1 MSKDKKK
8 LDFSQVTFKVSLILG
23 VFLLG
28 GILAQS
34 GVYPF
39 NFIDKG
45 ITATK
50 TLIEEQTR
58 THPELLERITYPGE
72 GVTINETEQT
82 SKGFTLMQGWFPEG
96 PQAILVDMDGTVVH
110 RWKIDFFKIW
120 PNPQHIYPEKNI
132 PQTPFNYHSQGI
144 VALPDGSIVANIG
157 NTGTVKLD
165 KCNQVVWTVD
175 RMTHHSV
182 TLTEEG
188 GFWILA
194 NNDVRKIPENLMFA
208 GLTLEKLKDTLGR
221 YENLLLYVDANG
233 QVQKEFSILQAIV
246 DAGLEHQLF
255 NTMMLKEADPT
266 HANDIEV
273 VTPELAAKIQD
284 VNEGDL
290 LVSIR
295 QLHMLAIFD
304 QKTGKIKWYQE
315 GPWVRQHDPDITP
328 EGNIVVFNNR
338 YKPVSVR
345 QKPGSNILEYN
356 PATGETQ
363 VLYPGPNDKEF
374 YSKIL
379 GTQQALSDGNWL
391 INESRAGRVFEINQ
405 DGHIV
410 WEFIQAFNK
419 DYASLIEV
427 AERYSYDYFTVDDW
441 TCPNN

>member
-1 MSKDKKK
+1 MSINIKQ
-8 LDFSQVTFKVSLILG
+8 LDISHITFKVSLVIG
-23 VFLLG
+23 IFLLG
-28 GILAQS
+28 GVLAQS

-39 NFIDKG
+39 TFIEQG
-45 ITATK
+45 IIATK

-58 THPELLERITYPGE
+58 RRPELLKKIIYPGK

-82 SKGFTLMQGWFPEG
+82 AKGLTLMQGWFPEG
-96 PQAILVDMDGTVVH
+96 PQAILVDMDGTIIH
-110 RWKIDFFKIW
+110 RWMIDFFKIW

-132 PQTPFNYHSQGI
+132 PKTPFNYHSQGI

-157 NTGTVKLD
+157 NTGTVKID

-182 TLTEEG
+182 TLTQEG

-194 NNDVRKIPENLMFA
+194 NNDLREIPEDLLFA
-208 GLTLEKLKDTLGR
+208 GMTSEKLEETLGR
-221 YENLLLYVDANG
+221 YENLLLYVDAHG
-233 QVQKEFSILQAIV
+233 QVQKEFSVLQAIV

-255 NTMMLKEADPT
+255 DAMMIREFDPT

-273 VTPELAAKIQD
+273 VTPELAAKIEQ

-295 QLHMLAIFD
+295 QFHMLAIFD
-304 QKTGKIKWYQE
+304 QETGKIKWFQE

-338 YKPVSVR
+338 YKPVSIR
-345 QKPGSNILEYN
+345 QKPGSNIIEFD
-356 PATGETQ
+356 PETGESK
-363 VLYPGPNDKEF
+363 VLYPSLSSDEF
-374 YSKIL
+374 YSNIL
-379 GTQQALSDGNWL
+379 GTQQALSKGNWL

-405 DGHIV
+405 DGHVV
-410 WEFIQAFNK
+410 WEFIQPFDK
-419 DYASLIEV
+419 DYAALIEV
-427 AERYSYDYFTVDDW
+427 AERYTYDYFTVDDW
-441 TCPNN
+441 SCPKD